1 MSVFVATDA
10 RCSDFLLYSV
20 VSACA
25 VITNINVSTC
35 KKRRI
40 LIRGILETKRNGGA
54 RKKNGKEVDYT
65 AEQYLPV

>member
-1 MSVFVATDA
+1 M
-10 RCSDFLLYSV
+10 
-20 VSACA
+20 
-25 VITNINVSTC
+25 ITNINASTR

-54 RKKNGKEVDYT
+54 RKKNGKEVDNT